1 MSTIGENIKR
11 YRKEMHITQQELA
24 AKVNMSRSHIASI
37 EVDKY
42 TPSLSTVELI
52 AEALHVS
59 PGNIMEWKGE
69 TDRRHEIRRSS
80 DAIRIPVLGHVA
92 AGIPLDAIQ
101 DSADDWEEIPASMAA
116 GGESFIALTIH
127 GTSMEP
133 RMREGDVVII
143 RLQDDVENGDIALV
157 YVNGNDATCKKVTK
171 TEKGILLRGF
181 NTAFEPLFYSWDE
194 VADIP
199 VRIAGKV
206 VELRAKF

>member
-1 MSTIGENIKR
+1 
-11 YRKEMHITQQELA
+11 
-24 AKVNMSRSHIASI
+24 MSRVKNLRLEKGITLEQLAEILHTNTSTLSRI
-37 EVDKY
+37 ENDKRE
-42 TPSLSTVELI
+42 PKEDFIRECSNFFN
-52 AEALHVS
+52 VS
-59 PGNIMEWKGE
+59 ADYLLGNS
-69 TDRRHEIRRSS
+69 DDRNRRHDIRRSS

-143 RLQDDVENGDIALV
+143 RLQNDVENGDIALV

-194 VADIP
+194 IADIP